1 LRYKLL
7 ILLLLI
13 ILSCGIHANENIHAV
28 SKKSHTV
35 QILEHGK
42 SSLLKRIQLIRSA
55 KKSIKLEYFIFRP
68 DLSGKLLLL
77 ELIKKAEEGVKVQIL
92 IDKNPLA
99 PTLNEYLI
107 HVLKE
112 NKIIVKYYNPI
123 IITNIDELSYRNHR
137 KLLIVDNKEFIT
149 GGRNIGNEYFD
160 FGKKFTFID
169 RDILVKGPITT
180 TVTNS
185 FNIFWNY
192 KKNITPKIPKTRSKH
207 LLRNLPRS
215 ERDKEERKKRLI
227 KIRLQE
233 ANNFILTTKESN
245 NFLEVITRL
254 GLNQLSTT
262 QTYDCRNAEF
272 ISDSPGKRETSRY
285 FSNTLFEILKDAKY
299 SILIETP
306 YFITIRDHNSL
317 FNHLLDSNL
326 DVSLV
331 TNSLYS
337 NNHGLVAGAFH
348 PSIGKWVKKGLTTYI
363 YKGDIPDSSY
373 DDETK
378 SLKQRWGIHS
388 KSLII
393 DDNTIMVGTYNFDPI
408 SHNTNAENGF
418 FCHDN
423 KSLAQELKNHIEGHI
438 ENSLELNEKGAP
450 VDGSTIFFK
459 TSFIEKF
466 LYIIRFLPANLFR
479 SLL

>member
-1 LRYKLL
+1 MQYKLL
-7 ILLLLI
+7 IFLLFI
-13 ILSCGIHANENIHAV
+13 ILSCGTNAKENLHTV
-28 SKKSHTV
+28 SKKSHLV

-55 KKSIKLEYFIFRP
+55 TNSIKLEYFIFRP
-68 DLSGKLLLL
+68 DLSGKSLLL
-77 ELIKKAEEGVKVQIL
+77 ELIKKAEQGVKVQIL

-99 PTLNEYLI
+99 PTLNKYLI
-107 HVLKE
+107 HVLKQ
-112 NKIIVKYYNPI
+112 NNVIVKYYNPMI
-123 IITNIDELSYRNHR
+123 IKNIEELSYRNHR
-137 KLLIVDNKEFIT
+137 KILIVDNQQFIT

-180 TVTNS
+180 SVTNS
-185 FNIFWNY
+185 FNIFWSYN
-192 KKNITPKIPKTRSKH
+192 KNTTPKIPKTRSKH
-207 LLRNLPRS
+207 LLSNLPRS
-215 ERDKEERKKRLI
+215 ERDKERRKKRLI
-227 KIRLQE
+227 KLRLEE
-233 ANNFILTTKESN
+233 AKNFLLANEDSN
-245 NFLEVITRL
+245 NFLETITRQ
-254 GLNQLSTT
+254 GLHQLSSI
-262 QTYDCRNAEF
+262 QTYNCTNAEF
-272 ISDSPGKRETSRY
+272 ISDSPGRKKTSRY
-285 FSNTLFEILKDAKY
+285 FSNKLFQMLKNAKH

-306 YFITIRDHNSL
+306 YFITIRDHNLL
-317 FNHLLDSNL
+317 FNNLLESNL

-348 PSIGKWVKKGLTTYI
+348 PSIGKWIKKGLTTYI
-363 YKGDIPDSSY
+363 YKGDIPDPSY

-423 KSLAQELKNHIEGHI
+423 KLLAQELKNYIDGHI

-459 TSFIEKF
+459 TSLIEKF
-466 LYIIRFLPANLFR
+466 LYVIRFLPANLFR